1 MRYRSGVVSAD
12 ELDCDTMESVDFL
25 MAKLKQIQSQKV
37 NPVDVTTINKPKGKS
52 WMCLIK
58 CHVW

>member
-37 NPVDVTTINKPKGKS
+37 NHVDVMTMHKKELSLRGNPG
-52 WMCLIK
+52 C
-58 CHVW
+58 V